1 MAKEL
6 REDSGRV
13 GRGIRSPRVL
23 QWVFALLAVISWMGC
38 SAPIR
43 VFTHPEADLSYY
55 TKVGVVPFQS
65 LAADRFGGEKFST
78 EFTTALLA
86 SGKFVVVEQGIFVHA
101 LLQVTGKRTSPD
113 GLTADQLKKIA
124 EITGVQGVF
133 EGTVTHYQMHHS
145 GGDYFP
151 VIAVEVRMV
160 DTETGT
166 IVWKATVSDRG
177 GPKTPIIGV
186 GEIHTFGEL
195 SQKLSKQLVSRI
207 K

>member
-1 MAKEL
+1 M
-6 REDSGRV
+6 
-13 GRGIRSPRVL
+13 
-23 QWVFALLAVISWMGC
+23 
-38 SAPIR
+38 
-43 VFTHPEADLSYY
+43 HPEADMSFYV
-55 TKVGVVPFQS
+55 KVGVVPFQS
-65 LAADRFGGEKFST
+65 LAADRFAGEKFST

-86 SGKFVVVEQGIFVHA
+86 SGKFGVVEQGIFVHA
-101 LLQVTGKRTSPD
+101 LLQVTGKRTTPD

-124 EITGVQGVF
+124 DVTGVQGVF
-133 EGTVTHYQMHHS
+133 EGTVTHYQMQLS

-151 VIAVEVRMV
+151 VVAAEVRLV

-195 SQKLSKQLVSRI
+195 SQKLSKQLVSKI
-207 K
+207 E